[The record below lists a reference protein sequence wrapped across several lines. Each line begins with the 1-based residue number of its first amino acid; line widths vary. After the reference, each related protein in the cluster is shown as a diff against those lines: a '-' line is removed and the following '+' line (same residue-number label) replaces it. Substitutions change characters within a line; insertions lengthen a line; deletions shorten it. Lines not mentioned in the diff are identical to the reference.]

1 MARQYRINGNR
12 CSRNTNTLPRECAGS
27 PLGTTALDEQKTKE
41 TAVRRILCPYA
52 TAGVVL
58 AGAGLIG
65 VVPAAA
71 PLPDIQVRNVALAS
85 DTDPLGPWQ
94 EVFNT
99 ASQNATTLLNNY
111 FSAPSVALQ
120 QVVAN
125 QAGFAQQLLDDP
137 TSISNVMVQLQDN
150 LAAAWT
156 GYGLQNASDD
166 TRNTVLDHTL
176 ECSGCLASG
185 HAVLFGEIPGYIPAD
200 EQAAAIP
207 IINFLASP
215 ASGIIMGEL
224 GPLISPWV
232 ALFNSIG
239 DGDNANEI
247 LANMTGAFFNG
258 ATLNLDSLIPLI
270 EQANLFPPGMNLA
283 NLDIGFGGLLSPGSV
298 GLPPGGDAVG
308 GSIFNSI
315 GIEFNGVPSIGT
327 LDAPSEPI
335 GPIGALEGWAQ
346 AVAELLGWSGSGSP
360 LADVT
365 LPVVPDGGD
374 AAASVAA
381 DLPTWWQDLVAA
393 L

>member
-1 MARQYRINGNR
+1 M
-12 CSRNTNTLPRECAGS
+12 
-27 PLGTTALDEQKTKE
+27 
-41 TAVRRILCPYA
+41 RRILCPYA

-58 AGAGLIG
+58 IGAGLIG
-65 VVPAAA
+65 VTPVAA
-71 PLPDIQVRNVALAS
+71 PLPDVQVRNVALAS
-85 DTDPLGPWQ
+85 DTDSLGPWQ

-156 GYGLQNASDD
+156 GYGLQGASDD
-166 TRNTVLDHTL
+166 TRDTVLAHTL

-200 EQAAAIP
+200 EQAAALP

-232 ALFNSIG
+232 ALFNSLG
-239 DGDNANEI
+239 DGDNANQV
-247 LANMTGAFFNG
+247 LANMVGAFFNG
-258 ATLNLDSLIPLI
+258 ATLNLDSLIPTI
-270 EQANLFPPGMNLA
+270 NGAGLFPPGMSMV

-298 GLPPGGDAVG
+298 GLPAGGDSVG
-308 GSIFNSI
+308 GSIFNSV
-315 GIEFNGVPSIGT
+315 GIDFTGVPSVGN
-327 LDAPSEPI
+327 LDAPSEPV

-346 AVAELLGWSGSGSP
+346 AIADLLGWSGSGSP

-365 LPVVPDGGD
+365 LPVIPDDGG
-374 AAASVAA
+374 AAASLAA
-381 DLPTWWQDLVAA
+381 DVPTWWQDLVAA